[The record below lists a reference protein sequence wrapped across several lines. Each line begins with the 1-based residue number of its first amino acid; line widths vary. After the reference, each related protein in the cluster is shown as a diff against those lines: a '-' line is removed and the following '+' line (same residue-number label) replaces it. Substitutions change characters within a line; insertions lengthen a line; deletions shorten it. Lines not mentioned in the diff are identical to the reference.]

1 MVDEN
6 NGQTRGSANSGRVIG
21 VQKWRQSNRHRVYGA
36 PAFAARGQCGVLGLA
51 APAGLAQGFG
61 STGENLRTFRPL
73 WHWCLDR
80 LPSQKE
86 GDPVD
91 LDSTRLLPKDGQQ
104 EGVQG
109 GDTKQGIK
117 PCLHPLV
124 AVLAEVRLVAQLW
137 LRPGNTSG
145 GLLDA

>member
-1 MVDEN
+1 M
-6 NGQTRGSANSGRVIG
+6 
-21 VQKWRQSNRHRVYGA
+21 
-36 PAFAARGQCGVLGLA
+36 
-51 APAGLAQGFG
+51 
-61 STGENLRTFRPL
+61 
-73 WHWCLDR
+73 
-80 LPSQKE
+80 
-86 GDPVD
+86 D